1 MHLNLVISQIPNS
14 IYFLNL
20 YIYKGK
26 KSISEKRQA
35 YITRYLR
42 VLIFYTSV
50 SDDTIQSVHSIDEL
64 HNEVSSSLMTFIP
77 PFHESC
83 FGLFPPSKWKDL
95 ISKGLSYD
103 CSHLNH
109 RGLLTVLYYLGSV
122 GLLRITLI
130 SCCLCSFK
138 APWSE
143 VPLLFL

>member
-83 FGLFPPSKWKDL
+83 FGLFPPSK
-95 ISKGLSYD
+95 
-103 CSHLNH
+103 
-109 RGLLTVLYYLGSV
+109 
-122 GLLRITLI
+122 
-130 SCCLCSFK
+130 
-138 APWSE
+138 
-143 VPLLFL
+143 